1 MGVIRGLLDRI
12 VLLCAVVA
20 AGCVPSFIAQYRQH
34 ASGRLEQVLAD
45 LAPFQLIADREHGG
59 SLTALI
65 QHHLQ
70 SSDATFHGEGAALQN
85 MVDAA
90 DHLHA
95 TLQGLDT
102 DLYHQSLYL
111 LLHGDAE
118 FHNALEVFY
127 RVLLA
132 GGILAILY
140 ISLRLI
146 IQRPHSSRSGTL
158 VQRAMRAEAWRICR
172 RGPLPYA
179 FAIAGGAI
187 LSLLP
192 ISSLALR

>member
-1 MGVIRGLLDRI
+1 VGVIRGLLDRI

-111 LLHGDAE
+111 LLHGDPKLARATW
-118 FHNALEVFY
+118 ALFEPGFSLTLQGVLFALCLG
-127 RVLLA
+127 VLLWLLFLGVWHAVAWLLHRGRHRTDGAPAA
-132 GGILAILY
+132 GAAAA
-140 ISLRLI
+140 
-146 IQRPHSSRSGTL
+146 GT
-158 VQRAMRAEAWRICR
+158 RAPQA
-172 RGPLPYA
+172 
-179 FAIAGGAI
+179 
-187 LSLLP
+187 
-192 ISSLALR
+192 